1 MPPHMPKNWKA
12 AAHYTDC
19 LPQWRRRAAKLPVLR
34 PHAFRVNKKFLVT
47 RRAWGMTPSNL
58 AALAAWLYSRWHDTG
73 GLGKGVVQTMSMAP
87 SSLEDG
93 YDTASLEIEAHIQ
106 IQIIKAKNTATG
118 MRRTGCSLVALDVN
132 IEVRIASR

>member
-1 MPPHMPKNWKA
+1 
-12 AAHYTDC
+12 
-19 LPQWRRRAAKLPVLR
+19 
-34 PHAFRVNKKFLVT
+34 
-47 RRAWGMTPSNL
+47 MTPSNL

-118 MRRTGCSLVALDVN
+118 MRRTGCSLVAWT
-132 IEVRIASR
+132 